1 MNSRGSRQKLG
12 GWGDSGNDIHIMT
25 SRMKLSKELKKKLI
39 WFLKIWLNILS
50 KNNSEFG
57 SDCASITLTRISKDY
72 YEVQQLIFHHIGHQ
86 KPSDLCWKLSFFYW
100 STVRYLFILQFK
112 IKLHFKWVEM
122 SIVRVQWQPQHWC
135 LSGQW

>member
-12 GWGDSGNDIHIMT
+12 GGGQWKWYTYNDLTHET
-25 SRMKLSKELKKKLI
+25 LKRTEKKFI

-50 KNNSEFG
+50 KNNSEFC

-72 YEVQQLIFHHIGHQ
+72 YEVQQLIFYHIGHQ
-86 KPSDLCWKLSFFYW
+86 KPSDLCCKLSFFYW

>member
-12 GWGDSGNDIHIMT
+12 AGGQWKWYTYNDLTHET
-25 SRMKLSKELKKKLI
+25 LKRTEKKLI

-50 KNNSEFG
+50 KNNSEFC

-86 KPSDLCWKLSFFYW
+86 KPSDLCCKLSFFYW